1 MLAKCNAQ
9 KACKA
14 PPRSPIG
21 TALNSIY
28 QHITQLDAEGTASAS
43 RGILEHRFG
52 VGRKAA
58 FGKAPSGDLLRLGVQ
73 DEMAS
78 IRFTSFAIRVLR
90 HTAGDKVNREALDL
104 SAKSNCRDSGGQ
116 NPNLAFRERGIDVT

>member
-1 MLAKCNAQ
+1 MWHSGTCIGNDDLPRSPECPSVLAKCNAQ

-43 RGILEHRFG
+43 MGILEHRF
-52 VGRKAA
+52 VWA
-58 FGKAPSGDLLRLGVQ
+58 V
-73 DEMAS
+73 
-78 IRFTSFAIRVLR
+78 
-90 HTAGDKVNREALDL
+90 
-104 SAKSNCRDSGGQ
+104 
-116 NPNLAFRERGIDVT
+116 